1 MQRRTLVT
9 ATAFAATAL
18 AAIAAPAWAQSG
30 EIRIAL
36 VYSQTGALEP
46 YGKQTQICLM
56 IGLE

>member
-30 EIRIAL
+30 EIRIAH
-36 VYSQTGALEP
+36 VYSKTGALEVGP
-46 YGKQTQICLM
+46 TAMSALSS
-56 IGLE
+56 E

>member
-30 EIRIAL
+30 EIRIAHVTARPVRWRPTESRRRL
-36 VYSQTGALEP
+36 A
-46 YGKQTQICLM
+46 
-56 IGLE
+56 